1 MTPPFNLI
9 LINVK
14 KIIFSAHPSFE
25 RIQYQIKHLC
35 IKLDPQLVSSQMK
48 TLTII
53 ILSIEVLVYSN
64 ENVVFDEG
72 DDITIMALFL
82 SI

>member
-1 MTPPFNLI
+1 MRARRLSVF
-9 LINVK
+9 
-14 KIIFSAHPSFE
+14 
-25 RIQYQIKHLC
+25 QYQIKHLF

-72 DDITIMALFL
+72 DDITIMALFFL